1 MRANERYKDSHWP
14 TAAAQMHL
22 PPPPALSATF
32 SREISPSR
40 AAWQRGSRAQLPL
53 QPQLCQAEEATPAD
67 PCTFWGDSSHHQDH
81 FSSTLRGLLP
91 VSLSFSQLPAW
102 TKSTVF
108 FSKTLNWHLY
118 IQVTSPW
125 WKEILTKL
133 LDSVSHPVVSN
144 SWQPHGP

>member
-1 MRANERYKDSHWP
+1 MRVNERYKDSHWP

-40 AAWQRGSRAQLPL
+40 AVCRGAAGLSCPAAQLW
-53 QPQLCQAEEATPAD
+53 QAAEATPAD
-67 PCTFWGDSSHHQDH
+67 PCTLWGDNGRHQGH

-102 TKSTVF
+102 IKSTVF
-108 FSKTLNWHLY
+108 FSKTLKWHLY

-125 WKEILTKL
+125 RKEILTKL
-133 LDSVSHPVVSN
+133 LDCVSHPVVSD